1 MKAIFKSISRKLIAA
16 FNFLSKILL
25 AAAVPAIFGV
35 LFTSLVLMNTALFGL
50 ANGALARLGLDT
62 ASSTLEKRVRAEAVQ
77 EERLVK
83 RKAAGE
89 IRDKAI
95 RKATT
100 SAKRNIAA
108 MPLEAIPLLGVT
120 TVVGVTAWE
129 IKDLC
134 EIMIHID
141 DLSSLYDAESSPD
154 ETLELCKSLR
164 EELDETGEKMRIS
177 REDAVRVYEASI
189 SKLTTSI
196 EGIPPAFS
204 EIYGES
210 IKVMEGYLG
219 SLGEFYQGEPAPTSS
234 GEEVPKPVPS
244 MAGQND
250 SSPIKGV
257 YEESVK
263 VMTNYFESAAKFY
276 GWDQKE

>member
-1 MKAIFKSISRKLIAA
+1 MKKIIK
-16 FNFLSKILL
+16 FLLKVFVTM
-25 AAAVPAIFGV
+25 AVPVVFGL

-62 ASSTLEKRVRAEAVQ
+62 ASSTLEKRVRAEAIQ
-77 EERLVK
+77 EERLAK
-83 RKAAGE
+83 RRAAGE
-89 IRDKAI
+89 IRDKAV

-108 MPLEAIPLLGVT
+108 MPLEAIPILGVT

-134 EIMIHID
+134 EIMIYID
-141 DLSSLYDAESSPD
+141 DLSSLYGADSSAD

-164 EELDETGEKMRIS
+164 EELDEKGEQLRVS
-177 REDAVRVYEASI
+177 REDAVRVYEQSI

-210 IKVMEGYLG
+210 INVMEGYFR
-219 SLGEFYQGEPAPTSS
+219 SLGELYEREPAPAASV
-234 GEEVPKPVPS
+234 GGVPKPLPP
-244 MAGQND
+244 MASEKD
-250 SSPIKGV
+250 SSPIDGV

-263 VMTNYFESAAKFY
+263 VMTDYFENAARFY
-276 GWDQKE
+276 NWNQKK